1 MWVKCRFLRLF
12 LENICEDDCR
22 PPVTSKAYPNIS
34 IIRWFWKFGN
44 APLHRWQRF
53 VVGSNYGHRKGGAL
67 TDDTPPESSAEAS

>member
-1 MWVKCRFLRLF
+1 MLLASLRKGHT
-12 LENICEDDCR
+12 I
-22 PPVTSKAYPNIS
+22 PN
-34 IIRWFWKFGN
+34 FGGFCPEGN